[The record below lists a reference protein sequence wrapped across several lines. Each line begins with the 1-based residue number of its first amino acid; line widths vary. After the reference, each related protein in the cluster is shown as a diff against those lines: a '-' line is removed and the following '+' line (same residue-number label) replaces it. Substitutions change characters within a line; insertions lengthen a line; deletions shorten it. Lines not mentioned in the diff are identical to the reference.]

1 MKYLLILFI
10 GIGTLALTSCST
22 GAAEKVADEFH
33 QKLDAGETDYI
44 ITNLADTDGG
54 VSEQEWEDFINL
66 VISWGTQTK
75 RTKTIG
81 FSSKINNSVS
91 TVKLSYTFNVEQ
103 FGLVHERL
111 VLIDRGQ
118 GFKILIAMMNSDE
131 SVVEQGTSEF

>member
-1 MKYLLILFI
+1 
-10 GIGTLALTSCST
+10 
-22 GAAEKVADEFH
+22 VADEFH